1 MATKTDRVLN
11 SLRSPSRGA
20 IAVNLILPNHSGDH
34 SRGRVRVTPTTDLE
48 IANKKYV
55 DDAVIGHTR
64 LHSIIDTLDHSST
77 ATSGRMLKANA
88 NGLPVDATNT
98 DAQVSTAVTDSHVQQ
113 HWITSTTDHNSTATS
128 GKMLKADA
136 NGMPVDAT
144 NTDAQVSTAVTDSH
158 AAAHDIAS
166 HSDTDVTGAMLTS
179 LANDSMVDALHRH
192 SELSAAD
199 GVPDKVILVNP
210 DGTVMVLLASLP
222 TADPVNPGQLWRSGG
237 NVMISL

>member
-98 DAQVSTAVTDSHVQQ
+98 DAQVSTAVTDSH
-113 HWITSTTDHNSTATS
+113 
-128 GKMLKADA
+128 
-136 NGMPVDAT
+136 
-144 NTDAQVSTAVTDSH
+144 